1 MSDREHT
8 LRALEDCWTSLDD
21 LLGDLGA
28 REWQVASLCPGWTV
42 RDVVA
47 HLASVEHLLVGWFP
61 ESAESP
67 LPFERVS
74 AFLTETAEL
83 DGPAMLGRY
92 RELIERRRAQLGV
105 LIDDQWATP
114 SMTPV
119 GPATYGRF
127 MAIRVFDFWVHEQ
140 DIRTPLHRPGHETG
154 LAAEMSVDEVQG
166 SLGYIVGKK
175 IGLPD
180 GMGITFR
187 LTGPVHR
194 DLHARVE
201 GRARL
206 VPELASPDV
215 VVTADSLT
223 FVQLACGRIDP
234 QEQIDAG
241 RITWTGASE
250 WGERAARNLRFTM

>member
-1 MSDREHT
+1 MSDRERT
-8 LRALEDCWTSLDD
+8 IRALEDCWKSLDA
-21 LLGDLGA
+21 LLGDLA
-28 REWQVASLCPGWTV
+28 LEEWTVASLCPGWTV

-47 HLASVEHLLVGWFP
+47 HLASVEHLLTDWFP
-61 ESAESP
+61 ESAETP
-67 LPFERVS
+67 LPFERVA
-74 AFLTETAEL
+74 AFLAETAEL

-92 RELIERRRAQLGV
+92 RDLVDRRRAQLGE
-105 LIDDQWATP
+105 LTDEQWVTP

-140 DIRTPLHRPGHETG
+140 DIRSPLGRPGHETG
-154 LAAEMSVDEVQG
+154 PAAEMSVDEVQG
-166 SLGYIVGKK
+166 ALGYVVGKK

-187 LTGPVHR
+187 LTGPVR
-194 DLHARVE
+194 RELHARVE
-201 GRARL
+201 GRARV
-206 VPELASPDV
+206 VPELADPDV

-234 QEQIDAG
+234 QEPIDAG
-241 RITWTGASE
+241 RITWTGAPE
-250 WGERAARNLRFTM
+250 WGERAARHLRFTM

>member
-8 LRALEDCWTSLDD
+8 RQALEECWSSLDA
-21 LLGDLGA
+21 LLGDLTSD
-28 REWQVASLCPGWTV
+28 EWRAASLCPGWTV

-47 HLASVEHLLVGWFP
+47 HLAGIEHLLVDWFP
-61 ESAESP
+61 DSADSP
-67 LPFERVS
+67 VPFERVGG
-74 AFLTETAEL
+74 FLAETSGL
-83 DGPAMLGRY
+83 DGAGMLGRY
-92 RELIERRRAQLGV
+92 RELVDRRRAQLSA
-105 LIDDQWATP
+105 LTDEQWATP

-127 MAIRVFDFWVHEQ
+127 MGIRVFDFWVHEQ
-140 DIRTPLHRPGHETG
+140 DIRRPLGRPGHETG
-154 LAAEMSVDEVQG
+154 AAAEMSVDEVEG
-166 SLGYIVGKK
+166 ALGYIVGKK

-187 LTGPVHR
+187 LTGPVQR

-201 GRARL
+201 GRARV

-223 FVQLACGRIDP
+223 FVLLACGRIDP

-241 RITWTGASE
+241 RITWTGAAE